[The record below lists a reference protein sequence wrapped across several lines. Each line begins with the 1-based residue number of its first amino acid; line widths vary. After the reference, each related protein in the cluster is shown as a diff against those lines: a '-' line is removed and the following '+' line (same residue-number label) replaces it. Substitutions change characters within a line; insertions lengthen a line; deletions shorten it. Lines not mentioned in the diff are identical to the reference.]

1 MKMIGSDYV
10 LEAHNIFHTTEASA
24 LECNPP
30 RNTSTSSTS
39 NESLLF
45 WFSQQVDGGGCF
57 NGAGNSALVLKG
69 VNLTVHSGEVM
80 AILGSKGSGKRALL
94 DVISRRADGATRGQ
108 VLLNGSPLSKALFQ
122 QRCGYVTQSC
132 TFVPG
137 LTVAQTLHYTPTIL
151 SGYLKSSKVRQVLA
165 DLALSQV
172 AHKRVE
178 YLNISE
184 ARRLAIGIQ
193 LVRDPVM
200 LLLDEPTHGLD
211 PLSAYLLI
219 SILSNTAKKTGCGI
233 LLSLEKP
240 RSDVFPFLDRALFLC
255 LGGVVY
261 SGGTRAMLEY
271 FHGIG
276 FPCPQLENPLMYY
289 LCLSTVDRRSR
300 DRFLES
306 SQQIEALVERF
317 SRETPISDA
326 PLNNMGSG
334 KVPLAYGK
342 PGELKVWVMLYLK
355 LLAST
360 FSCGLVGMKTLFL
373 RLLLL
378 PIALSILWAF
388 YTNVGDD
395 AHGFFTRNGMIL
407 NILGLSYGCGILTT
421 ISLFP
426 VWRKKLS
433 QDTPEGLYSGT
444 TLLIAYNAVS
454 IPFSAVS
461 AVIAS
466 CVVYPLLLD
475 LKYNNGIVFAYLF
488 VALWSSFV
496 LAEQLTIAFLLVVKV
511 PFNAAIAVTYALVIS
526 IALASG
532 TVRSFKGLQP
542 WLQDNTK
549 GTHTRYA
556 SSLLHSIAFQTRKLN
571 CTPTASVICPKPTD
585 FMHERLGLPHP
596 DETIDVAASCAFAVG
611 LAAFNMLVYLFPM
624 PRCVRQKF
632 KD

>member
-10 LEAHNIFHTTEASA
+10 LEAHNIYHTRE
-24 LECNPP
+24 
-30 RNTSTSSTS
+30 
-39 NESLLF
+39 
-45 WFSQQVDGGGCF
+45 VDSGGCF
-57 NGAGNSALVLKG
+57 NGAGSSALGLKG

-94 DVISRRADGATRGQ
+94 DVISRRADGSTRGQ
-108 VLLNGSPLSKALFQ
+108 VLLNGSPLTKALFQ

-132 TFVPG
+132 TFIPG
-137 LTVAQTLHYTPTIL
+137 LTVAQTLHYTPTIV
-151 SGYLKSSKVRQVLA
+151 SSNEAGSKVRQVLA

-184 ARRLAIGIQ
+184 ARRLAIGVQ

-200 LLLDEPTHGLD
+200 LLLDEPTQGLD

-317 SRETPISDA
+317 SRETPISDG

-360 FSCGLVGMKTLFL
+360 FSCGLTGLKSLFM
-373 RLLLL
+373 RLILL
-378 PIALSILWAF
+378 PLAMSLMWLF
-388 YTNVGDD
+388 YNNVGDD
-395 AHGFFTRNGMIL
+395 AHGFFSKNGLIL
-407 NILGLSYGCGILTT
+407 NIIGLSYGCGILVT
-421 ISLFP
+421 ITLFP
-426 VWRKKLS
+426 IWRKRFA
-433 QDTPEGLYSGT
+433 QDIPEGLYSGA
-444 TLLIAYNAVS
+444 TLLIAYNSVS
-454 IPFSAVS
+454 IPFSIISSIV
-461 AVIAS
+461 AS
-466 CVVYPLLLD
+466 CVIYPILLD
-475 LKYNNGIVFAYLF
+475 PKFPNGIVFAYLL

-496 LAEQLTIAFLLVVKV
+496 LAEQLCIAFLLVVKV
-511 PFNAAIAVTYALVIS
+511 PFNVAITVTYILVIS
-526 IALASG
+526 MALASG

-556 SSLLHSIAFQTRKLN
+556 SSLLHSIAFQTRKMN
-571 CTPTASVICPKPTD
+571 CTPTASVICPKPAD
-585 FMHERLGLPHP
+585 FLHERLGLADP
-596 DETIDVAASCAFAVG
+596 DETIDIAASCAFAVG
-611 LAAFNMLVYLFPM
+611 LAAFNMLLYLFPM
-624 PRCVRQKF
+624 PRCVKQKL

>member
-10 LEAHNIFHTTEASA
+10 LEAHNIFHTTE
-24 LECNPP
+24 
-30 RNTSTSSTS
+30 
-39 NESLLF
+39 
-45 WFSQQVDGGGCF
+45 VDGGGCF

-108 VLLNGSPLSKALFQ
+108 VLLNGSPLTRALFQ

-137 LTVAQTLHYTPTIL
+137 LTIAQTLHYTPTIL

-200 LLLDEPTHGLD
+200 LLLDEPTQGLD

-360 FSCGLVGMKTLFL
+360 FSCGVVGMKTLFM
-373 RLLLL
+373 RLCLL
-378 PIALSILWAF
+378 PIAMGILWAF
-388 YTNVGDD
+388 YANVGDD
-395 AHGFFTRNGMIL
+395 AHGFFTKNGMIL
-407 NILGLSYGCGILTT
+407 NILGLAYGCGILVT

-426 VWRKKLS
+426 IWRKKFS

-444 TLLIAYNAVS
+444 TLLIAYNSVS
-454 IPFSAVS
+454 IPFSLVS

-466 CVVYPLLLD
+466 SVIYPLLLD
-475 LKYNNGIVFAYLF
+475 ARYSNSTVFAYLW

-496 LAEQLTIAFLLVVKV
+496 LAEQLSIAFLLVVKV
-511 PFNAAIAVTYALVIS
+511 PFNAAIAVTYVLVIS

-556 SSLLHSIAFQTRKLN
+556 SSLLHRIAFQSRKLN
-571 CTPTASVICPKPTD
+571 CIPTASVICPKPAD
-585 FMHERLGLPHP
+585 FMHERLGLPDP

-611 LAAFNMLVYLFPM
+611 LAAFNMLLYLFPM

>member
-10 LEAHNIFHTTEASA
+10 LEAHNIFHTTE
-24 LECNPP
+24 
-30 RNTSTSSTS
+30 
-39 NESLLF
+39 
-45 WFSQQVDGGGCF
+45 VDGGGCF

-94 DVISRRADGATRGQ
+94 DVIARRADGATRGQ
-108 VLLNGSPLSKALFQ
+108 VLLNGAPLSKALFQ

-151 SGYLKSSKVRQVLA
+151 GGYLKSSKVRQVLA

-200 LLLDEPTHGLD
+200 LLLDEPTQGLD

-271 FHGIG
+271 FHAIG

-317 SRETPISDA
+317 SRETPNSDA

-342 PGELKVWVMLYLK
+342 PGELKVWVMLYL

-360 FSCGLVGMKTLFL
+360 FSCGVVGMKTLFL

-378 PIALSILWAF
+378 PLAMATLWAF
-388 YTNVGDD
+388 YNNVGDD
-395 AHGFFTRNGMIL
+395 ASGFFTRNGMIL
-407 NILGLSYGCGILTT
+407 NILGLCYGCGILTT
-421 ISLFP
+421 ITLFP
-426 VWRKKLS
+426 IWRKKFS

-444 TLLIAYNAVS
+444 TLLVAYNAVS

-461 AVIAS
+461 AVLAS
-466 CVVYPLLLD
+466 CVIYPLLLD
-475 LKYNNGIVFAYLF
+475 AKFNNGTVFAYLL

-496 LAEQLTIAFLLVVKV
+496 LAEQLAIAFLLVVKV
-511 PFNAAIAVTYALVIS
+511 PFNAAIAVTYVLVIS

-571 CTPTASVICPKPTD
+571 CTPTASVICPKPAD
-585 FMHERLGLPHP
+585 FMHERLGLPDP

-611 LAAFNMLVYLFPM
+611 LAAFNMLLYLFPM

>member
-1 MKMIGSDYV
+1 MNDMKMIGSDYV
-10 LEAHNIFHTTEASA
+10 LEAHNIFHTTE
-24 LECNPP
+24 
-30 RNTSTSSTS
+30 
-39 NESLLF
+39 
-45 WFSQQVDGGGCF
+45 VDGGGCF
-57 NGAGNSALVLKG
+57 NGGGIPALVLKG

-94 DVISRRADGATRGQ
+94 DVIARRADGTTRGQ
-108 VLLNGSPLSKALFQ
+108 VLLNGSPLTKALFQ

-132 TFVPG
+132 TFIPG
-137 LTVAQTLHYTPTIL
+137 LTIAQTLHYTPTIL

-178 YLNISE
+178 YLNMSE

-200 LLLDEPTHGLD
+200 LLLDEPTQGLD

-219 SILSNTAKKTGCGI
+219 SILSNSAKKTGCGI

-271 FHGIG
+271 FHSIG

-317 SRETPISDA
+317 SRETPMSDA
-326 PLNNMGSG
+326 PLNTMGSG

-342 PGELKVWVMLYLK
+342 PGELKVWIMLYLK

-360 FSCGLVGMKTLFL
+360 FSCGLSGMKALFM

-378 PIALSILWAF
+378 PIAMALMWLF
-388 YTNVGDD
+388 YTDVGDD
-395 AHGFFTRNGMIL
+395 THGFFSKNGMIL
-407 NILGLSYGCGILTT
+407 NIIGLAYGCGTLTT

-426 VWRKKLS
+426 IWRKRFS
-433 QDTPEGLYSGT
+433 QDTPEGLYSGA
-444 TLLIAYNAVS
+444 TLLIAYNSIA
-454 IPFSAVS
+454 IPFSLIS
-461 AVIAS
+461 AVFAS
-466 CVVYPLLLD
+466 CVIYPLLLD
-475 LKYNNGIVFAYLF
+475 PKFPNGTVFAYLL

-496 LAEQLTIAFLLVVKV
+496 LAEQLSIAFLLVVKV
-511 PFNAAIAVTYALVIS
+511 PFNAAIAVTYILVIS

-542 WLQDNTK
+542 WLQENTK
-549 GTHTRYA
+549 GTHTRYV
-556 SSLLHSIAFQTRKLN
+556 SSLLHSIAFQSRKMN
-571 CTPTASVICPKPTD
+571 CTPTASVICPKPAD
-585 FMHERLGLPHP
+585 FLHERLGMADP

-611 LAAFNMLVYLFPM
+611 LAAFNMLLYLFPM
-624 PRCVRQKF
+624 PRCVKQKF